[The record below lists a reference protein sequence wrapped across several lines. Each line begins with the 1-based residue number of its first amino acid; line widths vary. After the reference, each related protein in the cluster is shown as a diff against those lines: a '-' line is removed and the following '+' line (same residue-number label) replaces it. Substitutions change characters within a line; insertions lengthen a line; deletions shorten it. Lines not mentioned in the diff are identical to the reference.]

1 MPGITGGFEGVM
13 ERYVSTIAAL
23 IAALWD
29 ALPEPAK
36 ALVFG
41 TVIAWVRVLY
51 DDKEPRHMRRF
62 LEGLLCGLIALA
74 VSSGAEVL
82 GAPAGVGTVVGGMVG
97 LFGADK
103 VREWALSVAQRRA
116 DKL

>member
-1 MPGITGGFEGVM
+1 MPEK
-13 ERYVSTIAAL
+13 YVGL
-23 IAALWD
+23 IASMWSAFWD
-29 ALPEPAK
+29 GLPDPVK
-36 ALVFG
+36 ASIFG
-41 TVIAWVRVLY
+41 TLVAWVRVLY

-74 VSSGAEVL
+74 VSSGAEVI
-82 GAPAGVGTVVGGMVG
+82 GAPAGAGTVVGGMIG

-103 VREWALSVAQRRA
+103 VREWATGIAQRRA